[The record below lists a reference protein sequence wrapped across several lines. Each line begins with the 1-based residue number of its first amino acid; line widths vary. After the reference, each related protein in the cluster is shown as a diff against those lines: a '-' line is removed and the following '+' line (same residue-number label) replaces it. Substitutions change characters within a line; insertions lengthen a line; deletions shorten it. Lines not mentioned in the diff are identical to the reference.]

1 MPVLEAIS
9 ASSVSKIIAAVPAN
23 GSDDRIL
30 VDKL

>member
-9 ASSVSKIIAAVPAN
+9 ASSVSKIIAAVSAN

-30 VDKL
+30 VEKL